1 MSSGSDTLLDSWK
14 AIAKYLGRDVRTVR
28 RWEKKGGLPVHRAL
42 GRERGT
48 VYAYRSELDTWL
60 RGSEGGAG
68 NHPVSAFG
76 KGSSGSL
83 VTDFAPQVAP
93 SSEREPFTGSHNDTS
108 APKAIAPKAADGSA
122 TSQGII
128 ITRRHRW
135 WLAGLTAL
143 ATVALAVFGVSW
155 RSRMPQVLSVA
166 FTGAEGNLG
175 LDIAGM
181 NFGQIPTHLPL
192 AGDIPW
198 FRIGDVTC
206 FAAKPG
212 ECEAGFARNDSARDD
227 YTLNYISWSD
237 NRILIGNYSVASVG
251 DAVEIGIWNAQSRN
265 PQDVAIWAGNVGGAK
280 EGTPH
285 ISKVTF
291 RGAGK
296 DLHFIIEGSGFGEAP
311 AGVPGVGNT
320 AFLSFGNY
328 ACDSQSIEFS
338 ALFRAGFQNARIAS
352 TITLVYESWSD
363 TKIEI
368 GGFEGAY
375 GQNGLVVRHGD
386 PIAIDVWSTKT
397 HLATAWGGRIP

>member
-1 MSSGSDTLLDSWK
+1 MSLGSDTLLDSWK

-48 VYAYRSELDTWL
+48 VYAYRSELDAWL
-60 RGSEGGAG
+60 RGSEGGAD
-68 NHPVSAFG
+68 NHPVSAPG

-83 VTDFAPQVAP
+83 ATGSPPPVAP
-93 SSEREPFTGSHNDTS
+93 PTRIEPFTESHTHTVGLEVS
-108 APKAIAPKAADGSA
+108 APKVTVLRA
-122 TSQGII
+122 TSEGII
-128 ITRRHRW
+128 VSRQRW
-135 WLAGLTAL
+135 WWLVGLAAL
-143 ATVALAVFGVSW
+143 ATVALAVFGSSW
-155 RSRMPQVLSVA
+155 RSLTPQVLSVT

-175 LDIAGM
+175 LDIAGL
-181 NFGQIPTHLPL
+181 NFGRIPMHLPL
-192 AGDIPW
+192 AGDVPW
-198 FRIGDVTC
+198 FRIGDVSC
-206 FAAKPG
+206 FAIKPG

-227 YTLNYISWSD
+227 YTLNYTSWSA
-237 NRILIGNYSVASVG
+237 NRIMIGNYTVASVG

-265 PQDVAIWAGNVGGAK
+265 PHDVAVWAGNVGAVK

-285 ISKVTF
+285 ISRVTF

-296 DLHFIIEGSGFGEAP
+296 DLRFTIEGSGFGEAP

-338 ALFRAGFQNARIAS
+338 ALFRAGYQNDRIAS
-352 TITLVYESWSD
+352 TINLVYESWSD

-368 GGFEGAY
+368 GGFDGAY